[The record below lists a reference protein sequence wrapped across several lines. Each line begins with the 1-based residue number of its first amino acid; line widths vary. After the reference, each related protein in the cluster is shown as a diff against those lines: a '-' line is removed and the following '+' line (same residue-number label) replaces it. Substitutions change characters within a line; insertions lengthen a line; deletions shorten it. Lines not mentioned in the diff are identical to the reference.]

1 MKRAKRYPHRSSL
14 PTPPGTEEPT
24 PMLTSEV
31 AEEIKQD
38 LYESTLEGFAD
49 ELEKSSPAV
58 KKLARKFSGL
68 INEFF
73 EGYKDGI
80 AQEMELQLSRQ
91 NLGAPESLKEGESLS
106 DINATLKEISDKLE
120 PTANQATSD
129 RLTPANIAAAKD
141 RSRDV
146 IERSQTAITSKQG
159 FATRAKEYALMS
171 VYGAVGA
178 DEKASEKIQENRR
191 REAFIKS
198 ETILRTKTDDKF
210 AKMSAS
216 EQRKALKGDYKTI
229 SKSTEKLVEVEKEA
243 SQLRAMGYTEEQID
257 KTLGYAEK
265 RGGLVGKIDKSDS
278 SRISVAANTAPLAQ
292 SEEQAT
298 EDAIVVEKQLDES
311 ESQTIL
317 LSEIRD
323 ILKRGSGSSGSST
336 LAATESN
343 SYMPDID
350 LPGGKTSTR
359 GKGGF
364 MRGVKTFGKNA
375 FKFVKGTALPAAAM
389 LGVGMGVDWL
399 SGKAGVGQGPDVD
412 VAQDDAN
419 WEKMSLAEKAES
431 GAARGV
437 EKVASFIGL
446 SNFSKEAQSKRVA
459 NESAYFAKKS
469 ATMVDT
475 KTGASSPVSL
485 EITKQKALSVLG
497 DPLASGD
504 AKSLAKETLI
514 SMGEP
519 LSVAS
524 GDVVKKNQATVNLA
538 SPTASDSPG
547 AMASEIS
554 KRIVINAPPP
564 TVINSGGG
572 QQVMQMPFTNSIRH
586 KEATMNDFLRS
597 RYMPT

>member
-1 MKRAKRYPHRSSL
+1 MKRAKRYPYRSSL

-24 PMLTSEV
+24 PILTREV

-49 ELEKSSPAV
+49 ELEKSSPTV

-80 AQEMELQLSRQ
+80 AQEMELQLERQ
-91 NLGAPESLKEGESLS
+91 SMGVPDSIKESESLS
-106 DINATLKEISDKLE
+106 DINATLKEISDKLD
-120 PTANQATSD
+120 PTTNQAASD

-141 RSRDV
+141 RSRDI

-159 FATRAKEYALMS
+159 FATRAKEFALMS

-198 ETILRTKTDDKF
+198 ETILRAKADDKF
-210 AKMSAS
+210 AKMSSS
-216 EQRKALKGDYKTI
+216 EQRKVLKGDYKTI
-229 SKSTEKLVEVEKEA
+229 AKSTEKLVEVEKEA

-265 RGGLVGKIDKSDS
+265 RGGLVDKIDKSDS
-278 SRISVAANTAPLAQ
+278 SRISVAASTAPRAQ
-292 SEEQAT
+292 SEEQST

-323 ILKRGSGSSGSST
+323 ILKKGTSVPSVLATTETSSS
-336 LAATESN
+336 
-343 SYMPDID
+343 MPDID

-399 SGKAGVGQGPDVD
+399 SSKAGVGQGPEVD
-412 VAQDDAN
+412 VSQDDAN
-419 WEKMSLAEKAES
+419 WEKMSPLEKVES

-446 SNFSKEAQSKRVA
+446 SNFSKEAHSKRVA

-469 ATMVDT
+469 ATLVDT
-475 KTGASSPVSL
+475 KTGASSPASL
-485 EITKQKALSVLG
+485 EVAKQSAISVLG

-504 AKSLAKETLI
+504 AKTLAKGTLA

-519 LSVAS
+519 LAMVSS
-524 GDVVKKNQATVNLA
+524 DGVKKNQATVNLA
-538 SPTASDSPG
+538 TATNSDSSVG
-547 AMASEIS
+547 MASEIS

-572 QQVMQMPFTNSIRH
+572 NQQVMQMPFTHSIRH

-597 RYMPT
+597 RYMPA

>member
-1 MKRAKRYPHRSSL
+1 
-14 PTPPGTEEPT
+14 
-24 PMLTSEV
+24 MLTREV

-91 NLGAPESLKEGESLS
+91 NLGVPESLKEGESLS
-106 DINATLKEISDKLE
+106 DINATLKEISDKLD
-120 PTANQATSD
+120 PTANQASAD
-129 RLTPANIAAAKD
+129 RLAPAEMAAAKD
-141 RSRDV
+141 RSRDI

-159 FATRAKEYALMS
+159 FATRAKEFALMS

-198 ETILRTKTDDKF
+198 ETVLRTKTDYKF
-210 AKMSAS
+210 AKMSSS
-216 EQRKALKGDYKTI
+216 EQRKVLKGDYKTI

-243 SQLRAMGYTEEQID
+243 SQLRSMGYTEEQID

-278 SRISVAANTAPLAQ
+278 SRISVAANAAPLAQ
-292 SEEQAT
+292 SEEQST

-323 ILKRGSGSSGSST
+323 LLRKTGAGST
-336 LAATESN
+336 AHTATEADPS
-343 SYMPDID
+343 MPDID
-350 LPGGKTSTR
+350 LPSGKTATR
-359 GKGGF
+359 GKGGL

-399 SGKAGVGQGPDVD
+399 SGKAGVGQGLDVD

-475 KTGASSPVSL
+475 KTGESSPVSL

-504 AKSLAKETLI
+504 AKSLAKETLT

-547 AMASEIS
+547 AMANEIS

-572 QQVMQMPFTNSIRH
+572 NQQVMQMPFTHSIRH

-597 RYMPT
+597 RYMPA